1 VVALHFANN
10 PATLSVKG
18 FWAPMNTI
26 QTAFSSPRF
35 NRLLLAIGVVVLAA
49 GALTLVVTLVGG
61 SDKSTINPDK
71 GFKPTLPEKTS
82 PLKNSQGVTVKTFT
96 QLDPEVRTT
105 IRTFLATAVKREH
118 LDQSWSVI
126 APEMKQG
133 YTAASWSHAKAL
145 PIIPYPVAD
154 LDRVEYYLDYAST
167 KEILVEVGLSAPK
180 SSGLRPTTFQLALV
194 PVSTGNKNQWLVNYW
209 MPRWTPPIPTSG

>member
-35 NRLLLAIGVVVLAA
+35 NRLLLAIGVLVLAA

-126 APEMKQG
+126 A
-133 YTAASWSHAKAL
+133 
-145 PIIPYPVAD
+145 VAD

-194 PVSTGNKNQWLVNYW
+194 PVSTGKKNQWLVNYW